1 MDQPGGKLKPATSLL
16 HDAKDN
22 RVLAPNRFQSDS
34 EIRSIFISDV
44 HLGCRFSRAE
54 PLLRFL
60 DKYNP
65 DHLFLVGDFID
76 GWCLAR
82 KWYWPPAYDAVVR
95 RLLAMA
101 NNGTQIFYT
110 PGNHDEFLRKFH
122 FDQPLVQIQDEFI
135 HECADGRR
143 LVILHGDQFD
153 DVEKSSRWLSKFGA
167 VLYDGM
173 LCFDRRL
180 NDTLAKF
187 CDVRIPVSRFL
198 KQSVKKVVQF
208 VSGFEGRVAAHV
220 RERGCDGAVCGHI
233 HVPKHKML
241 GDVLYVNL
249 GDWME
254 NCTALVEYADGRLEL
269 LNLEAELLTRE
280 ARQHARALVQ
290 RHCELAPVNAVSG
303 VVSTLDILKGR
314 MRETA

>member
-1 MDQPGGKLKPATSLL
+1 MPVQALP
-16 HDAKDN
+16 HNAKDE
-22 RVLAPNRFQSDS
+22 RVLAPQRLEADS
-34 EIRSIFISDV
+34 EVRSVFISDV
-44 HLGCRFSRAE
+44 HLGSRYSRAE

-60 DKYNP
+60 ERYNP

-82 KWYWPPAYDAVVR
+82 KWYWPRAYDAVIR

-110 PGNHDEFLRKFH
+110 PGNHDDFLRKFH

-153 DVEKSSRWLSKFGA
+153 DVEKGSRWLSQIGA
-167 VLYDGM
+167 VSYDGM
-173 LCFDRRL
+173 LFFDRRL
-180 NDTLAKF
+180 NDTLGKF
-187 CDVRIPVSRFL
+187 TERRISISKFL

-208 VSGFEGRVAAHV
+208 ISGFERRVAEHA
-220 RERGCDGAVCGHI
+220 RLRGCDGAVCGHI
-233 HVPKHKML
+233 HVPKHTTL

-269 LNLEAELLTRE
+269 LDLEAELVTNYERQRARSSYQGDE
-280 ARQHARALVQ
+280 AYGLSGASAGPAAAIDML
-290 RHCELAPVNAVSG
+290 NA
-303 VVSTLDILKGR
+303 T
-314 MRETA
+314 MRGTS